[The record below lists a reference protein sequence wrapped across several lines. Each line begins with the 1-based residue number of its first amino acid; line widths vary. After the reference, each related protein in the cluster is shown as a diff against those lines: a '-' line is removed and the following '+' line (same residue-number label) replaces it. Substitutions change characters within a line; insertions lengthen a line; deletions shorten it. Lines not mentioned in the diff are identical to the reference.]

1 MMANASP
8 DRSVRGSV
16 AAHGAAQRRR
26 MAVWLAVT
34 ALLAG
39 LSVWHLE
46 LNWTQIVDGLPEL
59 GRILGYFIPP
69 AHDGYLDLIL
79 WGLVET
85 LAIAFLGTLLAA
97 LASIPLGFMGARNI
111 IPAWLFHFLIRR
123 LFDGVRA
130 IDAIIWALIFVGIV
144 GLGPQAGVLAIA
156 FSDTGTLAKLF
167 AEAVENIDEDQVD
180 GVTATGASKVEAIRF
195 AIVPQIAPVFLSH
208 TLYFFESNVRS
219 ASILGIVGAG
229 GIGRLLSE
237 RIQGN
242 YWEEVAF
249 IIIVVLIAVAVVDT
263 LSKELRTRLVGGPA
277 AA

>member
-1 MMANASP
+1 MALSP
-8 DRSVRGSV
+8 DIAASVD
-16 AAHGAAQRRR
+16 AHTNAQRRR
-26 MAVWLAVT
+26 TVFWLIVT
-34 ALLAG
+34 AIIAG
-39 LSVWHLE
+39 LCVRHLGLTWAQVE
-46 LNWTQIVDGLPEL
+46 RGLPQL
-59 GRILGYFIPP
+59 GRILTYFVPP
-69 AHDGYLDLIL
+69 SHGGFLDLIL
-79 WGLVET
+79 WGMVET

-97 LASIPLGFMGARNI
+97 IASIPLGLAGAKNI
-111 IPAWLFHFLIRR
+111 IPARVFHFLIRR

-167 AEAVENIDEDQVD
+167 AEAVENIDEDQVE
-180 GVTATGASKVEAIRF
+180 GVTASGASKPEAIRF
-195 AIVPQIAPVFLSH
+195 AILPQIAPIFLSH

-219 ASILGIVGAG
+219 AAILGIVGAG

-249 IIIVVLIAVAVVDT
+249 IILIILVTVALVDT
-263 LSKELRTRLVGGPA
+263 FSRMLRVRLVAEPNMGKP
-277 AA
+277 

>member
-1 MMANASP
+1 MTETAT
-8 DRSVRGSV
+8 
-16 AAHGAAQRRR
+16 H
-26 MAVWLAVT
+26 LAVEQASARKRRITVIVLIAT
-34 ALLAG
+34 AMLMALCVRHLG
-39 LSVWHLE
+39 LTGE
-46 LNWTQIVDGLPEL
+46 QISRGLPQL
-59 GRILGYFIPP
+59 GRIVGYFVPP
-69 AHDGYLDLIL
+69 AHNGFLDLIL

-97 LASIPLGFMGARNI
+97 LASIPLGLAGARNI
-111 IPAWLFHFLIRR
+111 IPTWLFHFSIRR
-123 LFDGVRA
+123 MFDGVRA
-130 IDAIIWALIFVGIV
+130 IDSIIWALIFVGIV

-180 GVTATGASKVEAIRF
+180 GVDATGATRLESIRF
-195 AIVPQIAPVFLSH
+195 AIFPQIAPVFLSH

-219 ASILGIVGAG
+219 AAILGIVGAG

-249 IIIVVLIAVAVVDT
+249 IIIVILIAVALVDT
-263 LSKELRTRLVGGPA
+263 FSKELRTRLVADPVTSH
-277 AA
+277 

>member
-1 MMANASP
+1 MTDTTPTTRDTVEAQS
-8 DRSVRGSV
+8 
-16 AAHGAAQRRR
+16 AARRR
-26 MAVWLAVT
+26 RTVLWLVVT
-34 ALLAG
+34 AILAG
-39 LSVWHLE
+39 LSVRHLG
-46 LNWTQIVDGLPEL
+46 LTWGQFTDGLPQL
-59 GRILGYFIPP
+59 GRILGYFVPP
-69 AHDGYLDLIL
+69 THNGFLDLIL
-79 WGLVET
+79 WGLLET
-85 LAIAFLGTLLAA
+85 LAIAFLGTLMAA
-97 LASIPLGFMGARNI
+97 VASIPLGFMGARNI

-144 GLGPQAGVLAIA
+144 GLGPQAGVLALA

-180 GVTATGASKVEAIRF
+180 GVTATGATKVEAIRF

-242 YWEEVAF
+242 YWSEVAF
-249 IIIVVLIAVAVVDT
+249 IIIVILIAVALVDT
-263 LSKELRTRLVGGPA
+263 LSKELRTRLVGDPA
-277 AA
+277 AG

>member
-1 MMANASP
+1 MADSTRTSDIARHVETLSA
-8 DRSVRGSV
+8 V
-16 AAHGAAQRRR
+16 RRR
-26 MAVWLAVT
+26 RTVLWIAAT
-34 ALLAG
+34 AILAG
-39 LSVWHLE
+39 LSARHLG
-46 LNWTQIVDGLPEL
+46 LSWAQFANGLPQL
-59 GRILGYFIPP
+59 GEVLASFVPP
-69 AHDGYLDLIL
+69 RHGGYLDLIL
-79 WGLVET
+79 WGLAET

-156 FSDTGTLAKLF
+156 FSDTGTLSKLF

-180 GVTATGASKVEAIRF
+180 GVTATGATKIETIRF
-195 AIVPQIAPVFLSH
+195 AITPQIAPVFLSH

-242 YWEEVAF
+242 YWSEVAF
-249 IIIVVLIAVAVVDT
+249 IIIVILIAVALVDT
-263 LSKELRTRLVGGPA
+263 LSKELRTRLMGNPA
-277 AA
+277 TG

>member
-1 MMANASP
+1 MALHP
-8 DRSVRGSV
+8 DI
-16 AAHGAAQRRR
+16 AATVTADARAKRRR
-26 MAVWLAVT
+26 TVLVLAGT
-34 ALLAG
+34 AILAG
-39 LSVWHLE
+39 LCVRHLGLTWAQFE
-46 LNWTQIVDGLPEL
+46 NGLPQL
-59 GRILGYFIPP
+59 GRILGFFVPP
-69 AHDGYLDLIL
+69 GHGGFLDLIL
-79 WGLVET
+79 WGMVET

-97 LASIPLGFMGARNI
+97 IASIPLGLAGARNI

-180 GVTATGASKVEAIRF
+180 GVTASGGSKLEAIRF
-195 AIVPQIAPVFLSH
+195 AILPQIAPVFLSH

-219 ASILGIVGAG
+219 AAILGIVGAG

-249 IIIVVLIAVAVVDT
+249 IILVILVTVAIVDT
-263 LSKELRTRLVGGPA
+263 FSRILRVRLVSEPDLA
-277 AA
+277 SR